1 MTAAM
6 TDSTDSAAS
15 SDGRITTEIH
25 DRVLV
30 ITIDRPGK
38 YNGFTPKMLHELA
51 AAYTRLEH
59 DPGLWVGVLA
69 AAGSHFT
76 AGLELSKFDITDPLI
91 QPGQIDPLDLR
102 CSPRPAQ
109 GPPGEEHASRR
120 SKPIVAAVQGICFTI
135 GIELMLAADIV
146 VAERGVR
153 FAQLEVQRG
162 LMAYGGA
169 TIRMVERAG
178 WGNAMRYLLTGDEFD
193 GETALRL
200 GFVQELVDEGQAR
213 ARALALATRIAEQAP
228 LAVRASR
235 SSAQLAVERGP
246 AAAIA
251 AFPEQLATLAAS
263 EDFAEG
269 VRSFVERRP
278 GRYAGR

>member
-1 MTAAM
+1 M
-6 TDSTDSAAS
+6 
-15 SDGRITTEIH
+15 SDNLEGRITTAVH
-25 DRVLV
+25 GRVLT
-30 ITIDRPGK
+30 ITIDRPAK
-38 YNGFTPKMLHELA
+38 YNGFTPTMLRELA
-51 AAYTRLEH
+51 DAYTKLER
-59 DPGLWVGVLA
+59 DADLWVGLLQA
-69 AAGSHFT
+69 EGKHFT

-91 QPGQIDPLDLR
+91 QPGQIDPLDLN
-102 CSPRPAQ
+102 
-109 GPPGEEHASRR
+109 GERR
-120 SKPIVAAVQGICFTI
+120 SKPIVACVHGICFTI

-153 FAQLEVQRG
+153 FGQLEVQRG

-169 TIRMVERAG
+169 TIRMVDRAG

-200 GFVQELVDEGQAR
+200 GFVQELVDEGQGR
-213 ARALALATRIAEQAP
+213 ARAFALAARIAEQAP

-235 SSAQLAVERGP
+235 DSARLAVEQGP
-246 AAAIA
+246 QAAIA
-251 AFPEQLATLAAS
+251 AFPEQLTKLAAS

-269 VRSFVERRP
+269 VRSFRERRP

>member
-1 MTAAM
+1 M
-6 TDSTDSAAS
+6 TDSPDSIAS
-15 SDGRITTEIH
+15 PDGRITTDVQ

-30 ITIDRPGK
+30 ITIDRPAK

-51 AAYTRLEH
+51 AAYTRLEREP
-59 DPGLWVGVLA
+59 DLWVGVLM
-69 AAGSHFT
+69 AAGNHFT

-91 QPGQIDPLDLR
+91 QPGPEIENAVFSCSAIDPLDL
-102 CSPRPAQ
+102 Q
-109 GPPGEEHASRR
+109 GARR

-135 GIELMLAADIV
+135 GIELMLAADMV
-146 VAERGVR
+146 VAERGAR

-200 GFVQELVDEGQAR
+200 GFVQELVDEGQGR

-235 SSAQLAVERGP
+235 GSAQLAVERG
-246 AAAIA
+246 AAAATA

-269 VRSFVERRP
+269 VRSFVERRA
-278 GRYAGR
+278 GLYAGR

>member
-1 MTAAM
+1 M
-6 TDSTDSAAS
+6 TDSA
-15 SDGRITTEIH
+15 DGRI
-25 DRVLV
+25 RVESEGHILT
-30 ITIDRPGK
+30 ITIDRPAK

-51 AAYTRLEH
+51 AAYTRLERE
-59 DPGLWVGVLA
+59 DALWCAVVQAEGK
-69 AAGSHFT
+69 HFT
-76 AGLELSKFDITDPLI
+76 AGLELSKFDITDELVE
-91 QPGQIDPLDLR
+91 PGQIDPLDLK
-102 CSPRPAQ
+102 
-109 GPPGEEHASRR
+109 GERR
-120 SKPIVAAVQGICFTI
+120 TKPVVAAVHGICFTI
-135 GIELMLAADIV
+135 GIELMLAADVV

-200 GFVQELVDEGQAR
+200 GFVQELVDAGQGQ
-213 ARALALATRIAEQAP
+213 ARALALAERICEQAP
-228 LAVRASR
+228 LAVRESR
-235 SSAQLAVERGP
+235 RSAQLAVEQGP

-251 AFPEQLATLAAS
+251 AFPAQLAMLAAS

-269 VRSFVERRP
+269 VRSFSERRAGIYR
-278 GRYAGR
+278 GR

>member
-1 MTAAM
+1 MTARM

-15 SDGRITTEIH
+15 PDGRITTEIH

-91 QPGQIDPLDLR
+91 QPGQIDPLDLKF
-102 CSPRPAQ
+102 SNS
-109 GPPGEEHASRR
+109 PGEEQGEVHASRR

-146 VAERGVR
+146 VAERSAR

-228 LAVRASR
+228 LAVWASR
-235 SSAQLAVERGP
+235 RSAQLAVERGP

-269 VRSFVERRP
+269 VRSFVERRA

>member
-1 MTAAM
+1 M
-6 TDSTDSAAS
+6 SENP
-15 SDGRITTEIH
+15 DGRVRAEVEG
-25 DRVLV
+25 RVLT
-30 ITIDRPGK
+30 ITIDRPAK
-38 YNGFTPKMLHELA
+38 YNGFTPKMLRELA
-51 AAYTRLEH
+51 AAYTRLEGE
-59 DPGLWVGVLA
+59 DELWCGLLLA
-69 AAGSHFT
+69 EGKHFT
-76 AGLELSKFDITDPLI
+76 AGLELSKFDIRDPLI
-91 QPGQIDPLDLR
+91 EAGQVDPLDLR
-102 CSPRPAQ
+102 GSART
-109 GPPGEEHASRR
+109 
-120 SKPIVAAVQGICFTI
+120 KPVVAAVHGICFTI

-200 GFVQELVDEGQAR
+200 GFVQELVDAGKGQGSAR
-213 ARALALATRIAEQAP
+213 AIAERIAAQAP

-235 SSAQLAVERGP
+235 RSAQLALREGP
-246 AAAIA
+246 DAAVA
-251 AFPEQLATLAAS
+251 AFASQLEELASS

-269 VRSFVERRP
+269 VRSFLERRE
-278 GRYAGR
+278 GRYQGR

>member
-1 MTAAM
+1 MSDNLEGRVT
-6 TDSTDSAAS
+6 TS
-15 SDGRITTEIH
+15 SQGHLLT
-25 DRVLV
+25 
-30 ITIDRPGK
+30 ITIDRPAK
-38 YNGFTPKMLHELA
+38 YNGFTPKMLRELA
-51 AAYTRLEH
+51 SAYTLLERE
-59 DPGLWVGVLA
+59 DEYWCALVLA
-69 AAGSHFT
+69 EGKHFT

-91 QPGQIDPLDLR
+91 EPGQVDPLDL
-102 CSPRPAQ
+102 Q
-109 GPPGEEHASRR
+109 GVRR
-120 SKPIVAAVQGICFTI
+120 TKPVVVAVHGICFTI
-135 GIELMLAADIV
+135 GVELMLAADIV

-200 GFVQELVDEGQAR
+200 GFVQELVDAGEGQAR
-213 ARALALATRIAEQAP
+213 ALAIAARIVEQAP

-235 SSAQLAVERGP
+235 RSAQLAVEQG
-246 AAAIA
+246 AQVAIA
-251 AFPEQLATLAAS
+251 ALPGQLATLAGS

-269 VRSFVERRP
+269 VRSFNERR
-278 GRYAGR
+278 AGRFVGR

>member
-1 MTAAM
+1 MTA
-6 TDSTDSAAS
+6 STEHP
-15 SDGRITTEIH
+15 DGQITTEVR
-25 DRVLV
+25 DRVLA
-30 ITIDRPGK
+30 IKIDRPAK

-51 AAYTRLEH
+51 AAYTRLER
-59 DPGLWVGVLA
+59 DSELWVGVLSA
-69 AAGSHFT
+69 EGKHFT
-76 AGLELSKFDITDPLI
+76 AGLELSKFDITDPLM
-91 QPGQIDPLDLR
+91 QPGQIDPLDLL
-102 CSPRPAQ
+102 
-109 GPPGEEHASRR
+109 GERR
-120 SKPIVAAVQGICFTI
+120 SKPIVAAVHGICFTI

-213 ARALALATRIAEQAP
+213 ARAFALATRIAEQAP
-228 LAVRASR
+228 LAVRATR
-235 SSAQLAVERGP
+235 SSAQWAVERGP

-269 VRSFVERRP
+269 VRSFVERRA
-278 GRYAGR
+278 GRYVGR

>member
-1 MTAAM
+1 M
-6 TDSTDSAAS
+6 TDTPDSVAS
-15 SDGRITTEIH
+15 PDGRITTEVH

-30 ITIDRPGK
+30 ITIDRPAK
-38 YNGFTPKMLHELA
+38 YNGFTPKMLRELA

-59 DPGLWVGVLA
+59 DSELWVGLLM
-69 AAGSHFT
+69 AAGNHFT

-91 QPGQIDPLDLR
+91 QPGPEIEETGFSCSAIDPLDL
-102 CSPRPAQ
+102 Q
-109 GPPGEEHASRR
+109 GERR
-120 SKPIVAAVQGICFTI
+120 TKPIVAAVQGICFTI

-193 GETALRL
+193 GETAMWL

-235 SSAQLAVERGP
+235 RSAQLAIEHGP
-246 AAAIA
+246 SAAVA

-269 VRSFVERRP
+269 VRSFVERRAGLYK
-278 GRYAGR
+278 GR

>member
-1 MTAAM
+1 MTE
-6 TDSTDSAAS
+6 STD
-15 SDGRITTEIH
+15 GQITTEVQG
-25 DRVLV
+25 RVLA
-30 ITIDRPGK
+30 ITIDRPAK

-51 AAYTRLEH
+51 AAYTRLER
-59 DPGLWVGVLA
+59 DAELWVGVLA
-69 AAGSHFT
+69 AQGKHFT
-76 AGLELSKFDITDPLI
+76 AGLELSKFDITDPLM
-91 QPGQIDPLDLR
+91 QPGQIDPLDLL
-102 CSPRPAQ
+102 
-109 GPPGEEHASRR
+109 GERR
-120 SKPIVAAVQGICFTI
+120 SKPIVAAVHGICFTI

-213 ARALALATRIAEQAP
+213 ARAFALATRIAEQAP
-228 LAVRASR
+228 LAVRATR
-235 SSAQLAVERGP
+235 SSAQQAAERGP

-278 GRYAGR
+278 GRYVGR

>member
-1 MTAAM
+1 M
-6 TDSTDSAAS
+6 TDTPDSVAAES
-15 SDGRITTEIH
+15 IVSPDSIMSPDGRITTEVH
-25 DRVLV
+25 ERVLV
-30 ITIDRPGK
+30 ITIDRPAK

-59 DPGLWVGVLA
+59 DSELWVGLLM
-69 AAGSHFT
+69 AAGNHFT
-76 AGLELSKFDITDPLI
+76 AGLELSKFDITDPLM
-91 QPGQIDPLDLR
+91 QPGQIDPLDL
-102 CSPRPAQ
+102 Q
-109 GPPGEEHASRR
+109 GERR
-120 SKPIVAAVQGICFTI
+120 TKPIVAAVQGICFTI

-146 VAERGVR
+146 VAERSVR

-193 GETALRL
+193 GETAMWL
-200 GFVQELVDEGQAR
+200 GFVQELVDEGQGR

-235 SSAQLAVERGP
+235 RSAQLAVEHGLS
-246 AAAIA
+246 AAVA
-251 AFPEQLATLAAS
+251 AFPQQLATLAAS

-269 VRSFVERRP
+269 VRSFVERRAGLYI
-278 GRYAGR
+278 GR

>member
-1 MTAAM
+1 MSE
-6 TDSTDSAAS
+6 DKSE
-15 SDGRITTEIH
+15 GRIGTEVRG
-25 DRVLV
+25 RVLV
-30 ITIDRPGK
+30 ITIDRPAK
-38 YNGFTPKMLHELA
+38 YNGFTPTMLRELA
-51 AAYTRLEH
+51 AAYTRLEQE
-59 DPGLWVGVLA
+59 DALWVGLLQ
-69 AAGSHFT
+69 AAGKHFT
-76 AGLELSKFDITDPLI
+76 AGLELSKFDITADLMPEGLV
-91 QPGQIDPLDLR
+91 DPLDLL
-102 CSPRPAQ
+102 
-109 GPPGEEHASRR
+109 GERR
-120 SKPIVAAVQGICFTI
+120 TKPIVAAVHGICFTI

-200 GFVQELVDEGQAR
+200 GFVQELVEPGEGQ
-213 ARALALATRIAEQAP
+213 ARALALAERVAAQAP

-235 SSAQLAVERGP
+235 RSSALSIHEGP

-251 AFPEQLATLAAS
+251 AFPEQLASLSSS

-269 VRSFVERRP
+269 VRSFLDRRAGKYE
-278 GRYAGR
+278 GR

>member
-1 MTAAM
+1 MTESP
-6 TDSTDSAAS
+6 DNPE
-15 SDGRITTEIH
+15 GRITTQVH
-25 DRVLV
+25 GRVLA
-30 ITIDRPGK
+30 ITIDRPAK

-51 AAYTRLEH
+51 GAYTRLER
-59 DPGLWVGVLA
+59 DAELWVGVLTA
-69 AAGSHFT
+69 EGKHFT

-91 QPGQIDPLDLR
+91 HPGQVDPLDMH
-102 CSPRPAQ
+102 
-109 GPPGEEHASRR
+109 GERR
-120 SKPIVAAVQGICFTI
+120 SKPIVAAVHGICFTI

-200 GFVQELVDEGQAR
+200 GFVQELVDEGQGR
-213 ARALALATRIAEQAP
+213 ARALALANRIAEQAP

-235 SSAQLAVERGP
+235 RSAHWAVERGF
-246 AAAIA
+246 AAALTA
-251 AFPEQLATLAAS
+251 MPEQVASLAAS

-278 GRYAGR
+278 GKYVGR